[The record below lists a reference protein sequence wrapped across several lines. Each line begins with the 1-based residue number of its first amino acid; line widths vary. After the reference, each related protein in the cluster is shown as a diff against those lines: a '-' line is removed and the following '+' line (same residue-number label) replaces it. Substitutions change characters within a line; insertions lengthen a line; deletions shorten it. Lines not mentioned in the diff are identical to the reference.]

1 MIKEDILK
9 TLDRSQNGEYCT
21 VKEWDVKRIPG
32 HVREKLKKYDL
43 AKTSDPENPVN
54 VDGELADRFFKAGYE
69 LALELGMLCETTD
82 RIIKVTEEELESAL
96 KAAPSELIV
105 GVGDDAAVM
114 KARKPSDPYP
124 SKFGASLGITTSE
137 DVWPALTEGIAR
149 QEPVDML
156 EGGSLKS
163 IYGLDVIPSA
173 PSETLV
179 GFEQAKMHVKI
190 REKAGR
196 PGMGGI
202 GQISAVTEYGQFGGY
217 GLPGA
222 LNTTDLSLILFPSE
236 LKVNYQT
243 LHKIVHTINVGGM
256 IFAGSPAMIGG
267 MPGPPEGAVLSCIAC
282 ALLQYPILQADV
294 GGGEIYDIRY
304 LSNVN
309 RDGIWALSVTHQA
322 LSRNTNLLTHGIA
335 NQVSGPGTKELLYET
350 VVGVSTIAASGAA
363 FGTGPRSAG
372 GKLDDYLTPLECRF
386 CAEVSHAASGLSLEK
401 VNEIAKTLLPKYE
414 DSIKDP
420 DIGQIV
426 HDVYDLEAFKPK
438 PEWQALYDQVSEEA
452 RELGLPL

>member
-1 MIKEDILK
+1 MNKPDMLK
-9 TLDRSQNGEYCT
+9 ILDRSQNGEYCT

-32 HVREKLKKYDL
+32 QVREKLMKYDL
-43 AKTSDPENPVN
+43 AKTCDPENPVN

-69 LALELGMLCETTD
+69 MALELGMLCETTD
-82 RIIKVTEEELESAL
+82 RIIKVSEQELESAI
-96 KAAPSELIV
+96 KAAPSELTV
-105 GVGDDAAVM
+105 GEGEDATVI
-114 KARKPSDPYP
+114 KARVPSDPYP

-149 QEPVDML
+149 QEPVDLL

-179 GFEQAKMHVKI
+179 GYEQAKMHVKI

-202 GQISAVTEYGQFGGY
+202 GQISAITEYGQFGGY
-217 GLPGA
+217 GLSGA
-222 LNTTDLSLILFPSE
+222 LRTSDLSLILFPSE

-243 LHKIVHTINVGGM
+243 LHKVVHTLNVGGM

-294 GGGEIYDIRY
+294 GGGEIYDIRF

-335 NQVSGPGTKELLYET
+335 NQVSGPGTKDLLYET
-350 VVGVSTIAASGAA
+350 LVGVSTIAASGAA
-363 FGTGPRSAG
+363 LGSGPRSAG

-420 DIGQIV
+420 NIGQIV

-438 PEWQALYDQVSEEA
+438 PEWQEKYDEVKQEA
-452 RELGLPL
+452 IGLGIPL

>member
-1 MIKEDILK
+1 MNKPEIINI
-9 TLDRSQNGEYCT
+9 LDRSQNGEYCT
-21 VKEWDVKRIPG
+21 VKEWDIKRIPKA
-32 HVREKLKKYDL
+32 VKEKLEKYDL
-43 AKTSDPENPVN
+43 KGACDPENPVN
-54 VDGELADRFFKAGYE
+54 MDAELADRFFKAGYE
-69 LALELGMLCETTD
+69 MALDLGMLCETTD
-82 RIIKVTEEELESAL
+82 RIIKVSKEELDAAL
-96 KAAPSELIV
+96 EKAPSELTI
-105 GVGDDAAVM
+105 GTGDDATVI
-114 KARKPSDPYP
+114 KTRTPSDPYEC
-124 SKFGASLGITTSE
+124 KFGASLGITVSE

-149 QEPVDML
+149 QEAVDVL

-163 IYGLDVIPSA
+163 IYGLDVIPDA

-179 GFEQAKMHVKI
+179 GFEQAKLHVEI
-190 REKAGR
+190 RKKAGR

-217 GLPGA
+217 GIPGA
-222 LNTTDLSLILFPSE
+222 LPITDLSLILFPSE

-243 LHKIVHTINVGGM
+243 LHKVVHTLNVGGM

-350 VVGVSTIAASGAA
+350 LVGVSTIAASGAA
-363 FGTGPRSAG
+363 FSTGPRSAG
-372 GKLDDYLTPLECRF
+372 GKLDDYLSPLECGF

-401 VNEIAKTLLPKYE
+401 VNEIAKAVLPKFE

-420 DIGQIV
+420 HIGKIV
-426 HDVYDLEAFKPK
+426 QDVYDLENFKAK
-438 PEWQALYDQVSEEA
+438 PEWQQMYDEVKQEA
-452 RELGLPL
+452 IDLGLPL

>member
-1 MIKEDILK
+1 MIKADILK

-21 VKEWDVKRIPG
+21 VKEWDIKRIPG

-43 AKTSDPENPVN
+43 AKTSDRENPVN
-54 VDGELADRFFKAGYE
+54 IDGELADRFFKAGYE

-82 RIIKVTEEELESAL
+82 RIIKVSEEELETAI
-96 KAAPSELIV
+96 KAAPSELTV
-105 GVGDDAAVM
+105 GVGEDSTLI
-114 KARKPSDPYP
+114 KARVPSDPYP

-149 QEPVDML
+149 QKEVDVL

-163 IYGLDVIPSA
+163 IYGLDVIPSS

-179 GFEQAKMHVKI
+179 GFEQAKMHAKI

-222 LNTTDLSLILFPSE
+222 LKTTDLSLILFPSE

-243 LHKIVHTINVGGM
+243 LHKVVHTINVGGM

-350 VVGVSTIAASGAA
+350 IIGVSTIAASGAA

-401 VNEIAKTLLPKYE
+401 VNEIAKALLPKYE

-420 DIGQIV
+420 NIGQIV
-426 HDVYDLEAFKPK
+426 HDVYDLEAFQPK
-438 PEWQALYDQVSEEA
+438 PEWQKVYDEVKQEA
-452 RELGLPL
+452 IGLGIPL